1 MKTLLIMALST
12 IFSFAPQDVVKP
24 TPEDFTIDVD
34 KVENGIRHIEGTPS
48 KLVCSKKIEID
59 VDAQTNVIQMV
70 NYTGGCPG
78 NLQAIKSL
86 LKGLTVNQAVE
97 KLDGIQ
103 CGKRGTSCTDQLSR
117 MLKKAYNIE

>member
-1 MKTLLIMALST
+1 MKTLLIMALGA

-34 KVENGIRHIEGTPS
+34 KVEAGLRTIQATPS
-48 KLVCSKKIEID
+48 KLVCSKKIEVV
-59 VDAQTNVIQMV
+59 VDTQTNVIQSV
-70 NYTGGCPG
+70 DYTGGCPG

-86 LKGLTVNQAVE
+86 LKGLTVDQAIE

-103 CGKRGTSCTDQLSR
+103 CGKRGTSCTDQLAR
-117 MLKKAYNIE
+117 ILKKAYR